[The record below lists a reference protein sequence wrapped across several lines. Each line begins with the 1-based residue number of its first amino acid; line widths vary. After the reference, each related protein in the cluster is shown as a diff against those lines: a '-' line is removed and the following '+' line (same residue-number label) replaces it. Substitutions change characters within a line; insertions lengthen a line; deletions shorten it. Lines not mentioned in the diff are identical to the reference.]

1 VIAEERPAPKRRPS
15 LPSAPLTPQ
24 TQAEIEDLTR
34 AIRAAVDAEIGERAA
49 HLATTDDAH
58 RFGQNALTIRALDRS
73 EEGPWDAFWRLDFSF
88 N

>member
-1 VIAEERPAPKRRPS
+1 MIAEERPAPKRRPS

-58 RFGQNALTIRALDRS
+58 RFGQNALDDPRP
-73 EEGPWDAFWRLDFSF
+73 GPQRRGSVGRLLETRFLL
-88 N
+88 

>member
-1 VIAEERPAPKRRPS
+1 MIAEERPAPKRRPS

-58 RFGQNALTIRALDRS
+58 RSAKTRS
-73 EEGPWDAFWRLDFSF
+73 RSAPWTAAKRVRGTPSRRHDFSF

>member
-1 VIAEERPAPKRRPS
+1 LYPRAESVIAEERPAPKRRPS

-73 EEGPWDAFWRLDFSF
+73 EEGPWDAF
-88 N
+88 